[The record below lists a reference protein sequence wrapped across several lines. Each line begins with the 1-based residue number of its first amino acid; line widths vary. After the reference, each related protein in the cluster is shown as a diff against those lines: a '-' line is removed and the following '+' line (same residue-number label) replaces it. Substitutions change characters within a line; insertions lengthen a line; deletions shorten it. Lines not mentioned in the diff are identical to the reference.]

1 MRFREQ
7 AVNRTPRLRLPPVGE
22 DSEQVTG
29 QFTSKGLMASIV
41 MSKVINSKRATTQI
55 IDREDSI
62 ACVSKRNWR
71 LRLFKI
77 F

>member
-41 MSKVINSKRATTQI
+41 MSKVINSK
-55 IDREDSI
+55 
-62 ACVSKRNWR
+62 
-71 LRLFKI
+71 
-77 F
+77 